1 MDRKFFLSVHLSFV
15 DFFSE
20 DLRQRFQQPIR
31 KVKRAAFAQNRQRP
45 GHEAVPERVVERLL
59 RRWEIE
65 QVLEPGADVCIEEA
79 GKASDG
85 ETLYAVF
92 RREVPTGESDPGAR

>member
-1 MDRKFFLSVHLSFV
+1 MNEKPKSLWELETGHFV
-15 DFFSE
+15 
-20 DLRQRFQQPIR
+20 RI
-31 KVKRAAFAQNRQRP
+31 P
-45 GHEAVPERVVERLL
+45 GLL

>member
-1 MDRKFFLSVHLSFV
+1 MNDKPMTLW
-15 DFFSE
+15 
-20 DLRQRFQQPIR
+20 DLEAGHFIR
-31 KVKRAAFAQNRQRP
+31 IP
-45 GHEAVPERVVERLL
+45 GLL

-92 RREVPTGESDPGAR
+92 RRELPTGESDPCGR